1 MSYMF
6 LRIFVLIFSYLGL
19 GLMAART
26 SILQLGNNGKDCKC
40 LYYRRVSIKNDLVAG
55 ERCDVTGEYFERPR
69 LHF

>member
-1 MSYMF
+1 MF

-40 LYYRRVSIKNDLVAG
+40 LYFCRVSIKNDLVAG

-69 LHF
+69 LHI

>member
-19 GLMAART
+19 GLMATRT

-55 ERCDVTGEYFERPR
+55 ERCDITGEYFERPR
-69 LHF
+69 LHV

>member
-26 SILQLGNNGKDCKC
+26 SILQLGNDGKDCEC
-40 LYYRRVSIKNDLVAG
+40 LYYCRVFIKNDLVAG

-69 LHF
+69 LHI